1 MSKFVTSAIR
11 QSLSCAITF
20 IKNGYDMNDLVFKG
34 QNDQVITTS
43 LLVAETFK
51 KEHRNVLK
59 SIRKLMS
66 ATNVA
71 VAQMFDEQMYV
82 NDQGKEQ
89 PMFYMNRDGF
99 TLLAMGF
106 TGDKAIDFK
115 VEYINAFNK
124 MEEAIK
130 KGLIENTQKDQDD
143 FDDKKRFIE
152 WSANFLGVN
161 DAGKL
166 MMARKLAAEYGMDK
180 YLPDYVESKGQ
191 LHSATYL
198 LKKYGCNFS
207 ATTFNTCAHTTGL
220 IKKMERK
227 GKGGI
232 TRTWWALDET
242 GKEFGEDLVSDKCP
256 SQTQIHWYDDKFTQ
270 VLDIIS
276 AEYVGKRE

>member
-1 MSKFVTSAIR
+1 
-11 QSLSCAITF
+11 
-20 IKNGYDMNDLVFKG
+20 MNELVFKG
-34 QNDQVITTS
+34 QNDQVITS
-43 LLVAETFK
+43 SYKVAETFEKNHSDVVRSIDRLVSRLQSADYQCDAKVRSGIIFEEHFEDVPQPNGGTK
-51 KEHRNVLK
+51 KAK
-59 SIRKLMS
+59 YFI
-66 ATNVA
+66 
-71 VAQMFDEQMYV
+71 
-82 NDQGKEQ
+82 
-89 PMFYMNRDGF
+89 MNKDAF
-99 TLLAMGF
+99 TLLTMGF
-106 TGDKAIDFK
+106 TGAKALEFK
-115 VEYINAFNK
+115 IKYIEAFNK

-130 KGLIENTQKDQDD
+130 KGLIEKTQKDQND
-143 FDDKKRFIE
+143 FEDKKRFIE
-152 WSANFLGVN
+152 WSASFLGVN

-166 MMARKLAAEYGMDK
+166 MMARKLAADYGMDK

-276 AEYVGKRE
+276 AEYVGKGE